1 MARAAGQYHRLMP
14 RVRLDI
20 ATTVLAISGVVAA
33 LALVGIFIVYLTDNR
48 DSPISNTS
56 ATTAA
61 QGTTGTTAQQ
71 PGGSTSTAK
80 APAAKTPA
88 GKTTTG
94 TAPAGTAPVGKTPSD
109 QIPAN
114 QALVT
119 YRNRSGGY
127 SFKYPQGWSSQPLKI
142 PNAVGFG
149 SGANS
154 VHAYFY
160 KGPPA
165 TVANV
170 VKTLKS
176 NASLKVGPGA
186 QVTLNGAPVVKTF
199 YTVPTAGDAE
209 ITFRY
214 AFSDAGKRVDM
225 DLASPKAVNKD
236 VYKRIARSFRWL

>member
-1 MARAAGQYHRLMP
+1 MP
-14 RVRLDI
+14 RVRLDV

-48 DSPISNTS
+48 DSPVSNTS
-56 ATTAA
+56 ATTVA
-61 QGTTGTTAQQ
+61 QGTTGATAQQ

-94 TAPAGTAPVGKTPSD
+94 TAPAGKAPTVNTPSG

-119 YRNRSGGY
+119 YRDRSGGY
-127 SFKYPQGWSSQPLKI
+127 SFKYPQGWTSQPQNI
-142 PNAVGFG
+142 RNAVGFG

-154 VHAYFY
+154 IHVYFY
-160 KGPPA
+160 KGPAA
-165 TVANV
+165 TVASV
-170 VKTLKS
+170 VKTLKGI
-176 NASLKVGPGA
+176 ATGRVGAGA
-186 QVTLNGAPVVKTF
+186 LVTLNGAPVVKTF
-199 YTVPTAGDAE
+199 YTTAGDPE
-209 ITFRY
+209 VTFRY